1 MVRAAFFNYLMSWFQ
16 RQTRLRNVLLVPFT
30 VQLVGAVSLVGFLWF
45 LTGNQAVND
54 LAVQLQGRASKQVE
68 EHLNN
73 YFENPRQVIQ
83 LMVNAVQS
91 GRLDLSDHEATEKF
105 LWQLAQIYPK
115 VSYLNYGLDSGLFMG
130 VGRANNFSQKLY
142 IEEALPE
149 SMNVLN
155 QYESLSEGKR
165 GKLLKTLEFGDFH
178 DQVWYRQPKE
188 AGRFVWTEI
197 YNWTDNPEIIVIGSG
212 QPIYDRDR
220 RLLGVVEVDLFL
232 ANIQDYLRSLKV
244 TPNSKVFIIQ
254 PDGLV
259 VATSDQ
265 HPPFKLEGNT
275 ATRLNLINFP
285 EPLIQASGRYLK
297 QKWGGFQ
304 SLKSPQILSFQWQG
318 KRQLMGVSPWQDGYG
333 LNLLIGVIIPE
344 SDFTQAIEAN
354 TNRTTLLSLVA
365 LIVALIIGNLTAHW
379 ITDPILRLN
388 RASRA
393 MTTHNFDGTELDALQ
408 SPSLRDRRDEVGEL
422 AEAFNQMASRLKSS
436 FQALQADQQRLIDFL
451 EAIPVSIVIHHAD
464 GSLFYMNK
472 TGRALMMVN
481 WNLDG
486 TEPFPQSYALYRTS
500 TQQIYPEPE
509 LPFHLARQGQSVFV
523 EDLELHTPEAII
535 PLQATA
541 TPLLSGA
548 GTVEYTITVF
558 QDISQRRQVEHL
570 LTSYNQDLER
580 QVQERTQDL
589 ETAKEA
595 AEIAN
600 RVKGEFL
607 ANVSHE
613 IRTPMNSIL
622 GFCEILQGITTDPRS
637 QGFLQAIN
645 SSSKTLMVLINDILD
660 LSKIEAGK
668 LQLYYEAVDVR
679 QLISEIQHIFSQK
692 VNEKK
697 IQLLTEIELNVPKF
711 IIFDEI
717 RLRQIL
723 FNIVG
728 NAIKFTDR
736 GFVKITVTSESLSTQ
751 EVQLILKV
759 QDTGIGIAKE
769 NHDRIFDVFTQSEG
783 QSTRKYGGT
792 GLGLTITRRLVEMLG
807 GSIELESTVGQGTTF
822 SLLFPCVK
830 VEHKATITV
839 IQPKEQDLQQ
849 FAPATILVVDDVK
862 LNRDLLCCFFQ
873 DTDHHILEATNGLEA
888 ITMAKKYHPDLII
901 MDILM
906 PILDGKEATFALKND
921 PETATIPIIILTAS
935 VLMEDRVTLEKSCKV
950 FLSKPLR
957 KTDLVNALRSTLPL
971 RQVSSE
977 RDNSEENCSPQSL
990 LVNTS
995 SNSSF
1000 NRDNLVNLIAK
1011 IETEEKTIWPEL
1023 HKKMIMK
1030 ELREFAQRLQNW
1042 SIEYQS
1048 SLLQQYVN
1056 QLKTNLL
1063 DFDGENLEKTVQD
1076 FPRLRVALIAEL
1088 EQYQEPHSLKY

>member
-91 GRLDLSDHEATEKF
+91 GRLDLSDREATEKF

-115 VSYLNYGLDSGLFMG
+115 VSYLNYGLDSGLFRG

-149 SMNVLN
+149 RMNVLR
-155 QYESLSEGKR
+155 QYESLPEGKR

-220 RLLGVVEVDLFL
+220 RFLGVVEVDLFL

-265 HPPFKLEGNT
+265 HPPFKLEGKT
-275 ATRLNLINFP
+275 ATRLNLLNFP
-285 EPLIQASGRYLK
+285 EPLIQASGQYLK

-318 KRQLMGVSPWQDGYG
+318 KRHLMGVSPWQDGYG

-354 TNRTTLLSLVA
+354 TNRTILLSIAA
-365 LIVALIIGNLTAHW
+365 LIVALIIGNLTAYW
-379 ITDPILRLN
+379 ITEPILRLN

-393 MTTHNFDGTELDALQ
+393 MTTQNFDGTELDALQ

-422 AEAFNQMASRLKSS
+422 AEAFNQMASQLKSS

-472 TGRALMMVN
+472 TGRALMMANYTV
-481 WNLDG
+481 DK
-486 TEPFPQSYALYRTS
+486 TESLPQSYALYRTN
-500 TQQIYPEPE
+500 TQEIYPEPE

-523 EDLELHTPEAII
+523 EDLELHTPEVII

-541 TPLLSGA
+541 TPLWSGA

-558 QDISQRRQVEHL
+558 QDISQRRQVEQL
-570 LTSYNQDLER
+570 LTSYNQDLEK
-580 QVQERTQDL
+580 QVQERTQAL

-595 AEIAN
+595 AEVAN
-600 RVKGEFL
+600 RAKGEFL

-622 GFCEILQGITTDPRS
+622 GFCEMLRGITLEPRS
-637 QGFLQAIN
+637 QAFLQAIN
-645 SSSKTLMVLINDILD
+645 SSSKTLMALLNDILD

-668 LQLYYEAVDVR
+668 LELQYEQVDLR
-679 QLISEIQHIFSQK
+679 QLISEIQQIFSQK
-692 VNEKK
+692 INEKK
-697 IQLLTEIELNVPKF
+697 IQLLVEINQNVPSL

-723 FNIVG
+723 FNVVG
-728 NAIKFTDR
+728 NAIKFTKQ
-736 GFVKITVTSESLSTQ
+736 GFVKITIISESVSASAQ
-751 EVQLILKV
+751 EIQLILKI

-783 QSTRKYGGT
+783 QSTRKYGGA
-792 GLGLTITRRLVEMLG
+792 GLGLTITRRLVEMLEG
-807 GSIELESTVGQGTTF
+807 KIELESTLGQGTTF
-822 SLLFPCVK
+822 SVVFPSVK
-830 VEHKATITV
+830 VEHKAKITV
-839 IQPKEQDLQQ
+839 IQQKDNDLQQ
-849 FAPATILVVDDVK
+849 FVPATILVVDDVK
-862 LNRDLLCCFFQ
+862 LNRDLLRCFFQ
-873 DTDHHILEATNGLEA
+873 DTDHHILEAINGLES
-888 ITMAKKYHPDLII
+888 ITLAKQHHPDLII
-901 MDILM
+901 MDLLM

-935 VLMEDRVTLEKSCKV
+935 VLIEDRVTLEKSCKI
-950 FLSKPLR
+950 FLTKPLR
-957 KTDLVNALRSTLPL
+957 KNDLVNALKSILPL
-971 RQVSSE
+971 RQIISE
-977 RDNSEENCSPQSL
+977 SNNLAVRA
-990 LVNTS
+990 TS
-995 SNSSF
+995 
-1000 NRDNLVNLIAK
+1000 
-1011 IETEEKTIWPEL
+1011 
-1023 HKKMIMK
+1023 
-1030 ELREFAQRLQNW
+1030 RLEDRH
-1042 SIEYQS
+1042 SKRPS
-1048 SLLQQYVN
+1048 SLASNVILQPMAA
-1056 QLKTNLL
+1056 NL
-1063 DFDGENLEKTVQD
+1063 
-1076 FPRLRVALIAEL
+1076 
-1088 EQYQEPHSLKY
+1088 H